1 MKTLLVIVLLILI
14 GAAGYWY
21 FSEGRNRSDV
31 QKAQDEIAAGAGRV
45 KDAIK
50 DKLPEIRTEDIKDEL
65 AKTGKVV
72 RQKARE
78 AGNAIAD
85 ATADAR
91 MTAAIKGKLVADPD
105 LSALKI
111 SVNTTDR
118 VVTLAG
124 SVESADKVAK
134 AMNLALSVDGVREVI
149 STLQVKANR

>member
-1 MKTLLVIVLLILI
+1 MKRSIIVLVLI
-14 GAAGYWY
+14 AAAAYWY
-21 FSEGRNRSDV
+21 FSEGKNRSDV
-31 QKAQDEIAAGAGRV
+31 QKAQDEIVSGAGRM

-50 DKLPEIRTEDIKDEL
+50 EKLPEIRTEDIKEEL

-78 AGNAIAD
+78 AGAAIAD

-91 MTAAIKGKLVADPD
+91 ITGAIKAKLIGDPD

-111 SVNTTDR
+111 SVDTTDG

-124 SVESADKVAK
+124 SVSSEEKIAK
-134 AMNLALSVDGVREVI
+134 AMNLALSVDGVREVL
-149 STLQVKANR
+149 STLQVKADK